1 MKKLKKIIVVFLLV
15 FLLTGCTKQLV
26 VEKTNENGKNTK
38 VAVKYEK
45 GKNATGQT
53 LTKNIICK
61 PENKELQKL
70 YKENGV
76 KIDKLENCKDF
87 SLSIK
92 ANEGLWDNLFIKPL
106 SWLIIKIGYL
116 VKNFGLSVILVGILI
131 RLVLFPVTKK
141 SAMQSENL
149 KKAQPE
155 LQKLEKKYAN
165 KTTTEDQQKK
175 AQEML
180 LIYQKYQINPMSG
193 CLLAFLQLPLLLAF
207 YEAINRTPA
216 IFEDTFLTLKLGMTP
231 STAIAQGQYQYIIL
245 IVLILAT
252 TYLSFNKTMK
262 DQSTAGAGAPNMKF
276 TLYFMLFFIG
286 IASFSLASALGV
298 YWIVSSLFTIA
309 QNIYVERKKK

>member
-1 MKKLKKIIVVFLLV
+1 MKKRNKKIIIVLLALL
-15 FLLTGCTKQLV
+15 LLTGCSKQLKDKDNKIV
-26 VEKTNENGKNTK
+26 TNEKTGQAITENVLCRPTDKDTIK
-38 VAVKYEK
+38 
-45 GKNATGQT
+45 
-53 LTKNIICK
+53 I
-61 PENKELQKL
+61 
-70 YKENGV
+70 YKKNGV
-76 KIDKLENCKDF
+76 DIKKLPKCENFTPLD
-87 SLSIK
+87 
-92 ANEGLWDNLFIKPL
+92 NYEGLWTSIFVKPL
-106 SWLIIKIGYL
+106 AWVIIQIGKL
-116 VKNFGLSVILVGILI
+116 VKNYGLAIILACALIRGILLPI
-131 RLVLFPVTKK
+131 TKK
-141 SAMQSENL
+141 TAIQSEMM

-155 LQKLEKKYAN
+155 LQKLEKKYEN
-165 KTTTEDQQKK
+165 KTITEDQQKK

-252 TYLSFNKTMK
+252 TYFSFNKTMK

-298 YWIVSSLFTIA
+298 YWIVSSLFTIV

>member
-1 MKKLKKIIVVFLLV
+1 MKKRNKKIIIVLLALL
-15 FLLTGCTKQLV
+15 LLTGCSKQLKDKDNKIV
-26 VEKTNENGKNTK
+26 TNEKTGQAITENVLCRPTDKDTIK
-38 VAVKYEK
+38 LYEK
-45 GKNATGQT
+45 
-53 LTKNIICK
+53 
-61 PENKELQKL
+61 
-70 YKENGV
+70 NGV
-76 KIDKLENCKDF
+76 DIEKLPKCENFTPLD
-87 SLSIK
+87 
-92 ANEGLWDNLFIKPL
+92 NYEGLWTSIFVKPL
-106 SWLIIKIGYL
+106 AWVIIQIGKL
-116 VKNFGLSVILVGILI
+116 VKNYGLAIILACALIRGILLPI
-131 RLVLFPVTKK
+131 TKK
-141 SAMQSENL
+141 TAMQSEMM

>member
-1 MKKLKKIIVVFLLV
+1 MKKRNKKIIVVLLALL
-15 FLLTGCTKQLV
+15 LLTGCSKQLKDKDNNIV
-26 VEKTNENGKNTK
+26 KNEETGQAITENVLCRPKDKDTIK
-38 VAVKYEK
+38 LYEK
-45 GKNATGQT
+45 
-53 LTKNIICK
+53 
-61 PENKELQKL
+61 
-70 YKENGV
+70 NGV
-76 KIDKLENCKDF
+76 DIDKLPKCENF
-87 SLSIK
+87 TPLS
-92 ANEGLWDNLFIKPL
+92 NYEGLWTSIFVKPL
-106 SWLIIKIGYL
+106 AWVIIQIGKLVNNYGLAIILACALIR
-116 VKNFGLSVILVGILI
+116 GILLPI
-131 RLVLFPVTKK
+131 TKK
-141 SAMQSENL
+141 TAVQSEMM

-165 KTTTEDQQKK
+165 KTTQEDQQRK

-180 LIYQKYQINPMSG
+180 LIYQKYKINPMSG

-216 IFEDTFLTLKLGMTP
+216 IFEDTFLSLKLGMTP
-231 STAIAQGQYQYIIL
+231 SVAIAQGEYQYIIL

-252 TYLSFNKTMK
+252 TYFSFSKTMK

-298 YWIVSSLFTIA
+298 YWIVSSLFTIV

>member
-1 MKKLKKIIVVFLLV
+1 MKKRNKKIIIVLLALL
-15 FLLTGCTKQLV
+15 LLTGCSKQLKDKDNKIV
-26 VEKTNENGKNTK
+26 TNEKTGQAITENVLCRPTDKDTIK
-38 VAVKYEK
+38 IYEK
-45 GKNATGQT
+45 
-53 LTKNIICK
+53 
-61 PENKELQKL
+61 
-70 YKENGV
+70 NGV
-76 KIDKLENCKDF
+76 DIKKLPKCENFTPLD
-87 SLSIK
+87 
-92 ANEGLWDNLFIKPL
+92 NYEGLWTSIFVKPL
-106 SWLIIKIGYL
+106 AWIIIQIGKLVNNYGLAIILACALIR
-116 VKNFGLSVILVGILI
+116 GILLPI
-131 RLVLFPVTKK
+131 TKK
-141 SAMQSENL
+141 TAMQSEMM

-286 IASFSLASALGV
+286 IASFSLATALGV

>member
-1 MKKLKKIIVVFLLV
+1 MKKRNKKIIIVLLALL
-15 FLLTGCTKQLV
+15 LLTGCSKQLKDKDNKIV
-26 VEKTNENGKNTK
+26 TNEKTGQAITENVLCRPTDKDIIK
-38 VAVKYEK
+38 IYEK
-45 GKNATGQT
+45 
-53 LTKNIICK
+53 
-61 PENKELQKL
+61 
-70 YKENGV
+70 NGV
-76 KIDKLENCKDF
+76 DIKKLPKCENFTPLD
-87 SLSIK
+87 
-92 ANEGLWDNLFIKPL
+92 NYEGLWTSIFVKPL
-106 SWLIIKIGYL
+106 AWVIIQIGKLVNNYGLAIILACALIR
-116 VKNFGLSVILVGILI
+116 GILLPI
-131 RLVLFPVTKK
+131 TKK
-141 SAMQSENL
+141 TAMQSEMM

-155 LQKLEKKYAN
+155 LQKLEKKYEN

>member
-1 MKKLKKIIVVFLLV
+1 MKKRNKKIIIVLLALL
-15 FLLTGCTKQLV
+15 LLTGCSKHLKDKDNKIVTN
-26 VEKTNENGKNTK
+26 EKTGQSITENVLCRPTDKDTIK
-38 VAVKYEK
+38 IYEK
-45 GKNATGQT
+45 
-53 LTKNIICK
+53 
-61 PENKELQKL
+61 
-70 YKENGV
+70 NGV
-76 KIDKLENCKDF
+76 DIKKLPKCEKFTPLDNY
-87 SLSIK
+87 
-92 ANEGLWDNLFIKPL
+92 EGLWTSIFVKPL
-106 SWLIIKIGYL
+106 AWIIIQIGKL
-116 VKNFGLSVILVGILI
+116 VKNYGLAIILACALIRGILLPI
-131 RLVLFPVTKK
+131 TKK
-141 SAMQSENL
+141 TAMQSEMM

-252 TYLSFNKTMK
+252 TYFSFKMNKNGQSGDQMK
-262 DQSTAGAGAPNMKF
+262 QMNMMF
-276 TLYFMLFFIG
+276 NIMVVMIFIT
-286 IASFSLASALGV
+286 SFSMSVAIIIYWVVNSLLGIGQNL
-298 YWIVSSLFTIA
+298 IV
-309 QNIYVERKKK
+309 KKRSK

>member
-1 MKKLKKIIVVFLLV
+1 MKKRNKKIIIVLLALL
-15 FLLTGCTKQLV
+15 LLTGCSKQLKDKDNNIV
-26 VEKTNENGKNTK
+26 KNEKTGQAITENVLCRPTDKDTIK
-38 VAVKYEK
+38 IYEK
-45 GKNATGQT
+45 
-53 LTKNIICK
+53 
-61 PENKELQKL
+61 
-70 YKENGV
+70 NGV
-76 KIDKLENCKDF
+76 EIEKLPKCENFTPLD
-87 SLSIK
+87 
-92 ANEGLWDNLFIKPL
+92 NYEGLWTSIFVKPL
-106 SWLIIKIGYL
+106 AWVIIQIGKLVNNYGLAIILACALIR
-116 VKNFGLSVILVGILI
+116 GILLPI
-131 RLVLFPVTKK
+131 TKK
-141 SAMQSENL
+141 TAMQSEMM

-252 TYLSFNKTMK
+252 TYFSFNKTMK

>member
-1 MKKLKKIIVVFLLV
+1 MKKRNKKIIIVLLALL
-15 FLLTGCTKQLV
+15 LLTGCSKQLKDKDNKIV
-26 VEKTNENGKNTK
+26 TNENTGQAITENVLCRPTDKDTIK
-38 VAVKYEK
+38 LYEK
-45 GKNATGQT
+45 
-53 LTKNIICK
+53 
-61 PENKELQKL
+61 
-70 YKENGV
+70 NGV
-76 KIDKLENCKDF
+76 EVKKLPKCQNF
-87 SLSIK
+87 TPLS
-92 ANEGLWDNLFIKPL
+92 NYEGLWTSIFVKPL
-106 SWLIIKIGYL
+106 AWVIIQIGKLVNNYGLAIILACALIR
-116 VKNFGLSVILVGILI
+116 GILLPI
-131 RLVLFPVTKK
+131 TKK
-141 SAMQSENL
+141 TAMQSEMM

-252 TYLSFNKTMK
+252 TYFSFNKTMK

>member
-1 MKKLKKIIVVFLLV
+1 MKKRNKKIIIVLLALL
-15 FLLTGCTKQLV
+15 LLTGCSKQLKDKDNKIV
-26 VEKTNENGKNTK
+26 TNEKTGQAITENVLCRPTDKDTIK
-38 VAVKYEK
+38 IYEK
-45 GKNATGQT
+45 
-53 LTKNIICK
+53 
-61 PENKELQKL
+61 
-70 YKENGV
+70 NGV
-76 KIDKLENCKDF
+76 DIKKLPKCENFTPLD
-87 SLSIK
+87 
-92 ANEGLWDNLFIKPL
+92 NYEGLWTSIFVKPL
-106 SWLIIKIGYL
+106 AWVIIQIGKL
-116 VKNFGLSVILVGILI
+116 VKNYGLAIILACALIRGILLPI
-131 RLVLFPVTKK
+131 TKK
-141 SAMQSENL
+141 TAMQSEMM

>member
-1 MKKLKKIIVVFLLV
+1 MKKRNKKIIIVLLALL
-15 FLLTGCTKQLV
+15 LLTGCSKQLKDKDNKIV
-26 VEKTNENGKNTK
+26 TNEKTGQAITENVLCRPTDKDTIK
-38 VAVKYEK
+38 IYEK
-45 GKNATGQT
+45 
-53 LTKNIICK
+53 
-61 PENKELQKL
+61 
-70 YKENGV
+70 NGV
-76 KIDKLENCKDF
+76 EIEKLPKCENFTPLD
-87 SLSIK
+87 
-92 ANEGLWDNLFIKPL
+92 NYEGLWTSIFVKPL
-106 SWLIIKIGYL
+106 AWVIIQIGKLVNNYGLAIILACALIR
-116 VKNFGLSVILVGILI
+116 GILLPI
-131 RLVLFPVTKK
+131 TKK
-141 SAMQSENL
+141 TAMQSEMM

-180 LIYQKYQINPMSG
+180 LIYQKYKINPMSG

>member
-1 MKKLKKIIVVFLLV
+1 MKKRNKKIIIVLLALL
-15 FLLTGCTKQLV
+15 LLTGCSKQLKDKDNKIV
-26 VEKTNENGKNTK
+26 TNEKTGQAITENVLCRPTDKDTIK
-38 VAVKYEK
+38 LYEK
-45 GKNATGQT
+45 
-53 LTKNIICK
+53 
-61 PENKELQKL
+61 
-70 YKENGV
+70 NGV
-76 KIDKLENCKDF
+76 DIKKLPKCENFTPLD
-87 SLSIK
+87 
-92 ANEGLWDNLFIKPL
+92 NYEGLWTSIFVKPL
-106 SWLIIKIGYL
+106 AWVIIQIGKL
-116 VKNFGLSVILVGILI
+116 VKNYGLAIILACALIRGILLPI
-131 RLVLFPVTKK
+131 TKK
-141 SAMQSENL
+141 TAMQSEMM

-252 TYLSFNKTMK
+252 TYFSFNKTMK

-298 YWIVSSLFTIA
+298 YWIVSSLFTIL

>member
-1 MKKLKKIIVVFLLV
+1 MKKRNKKIIIVLLALL
-15 FLLTGCTKQLV
+15 LLTGCSKQLKDKDNKIV
-26 VEKTNENGKNTK
+26 TNEKTGQAITENVLCRPTDKDTIK
-38 VAVKYEK
+38 IYEK
-45 GKNATGQT
+45 
-53 LTKNIICK
+53 
-61 PENKELQKL
+61 
-70 YKENGV
+70 NGV
-76 KIDKLENCKDF
+76 DIKKLPKCENFTPLD
-87 SLSIK
+87 
-92 ANEGLWDNLFIKPL
+92 NYEGLWTSIFVKPL
-106 SWLIIKIGYL
+106 AWIIIQIGKLVNNYGLAIILACALIR
-116 VKNFGLSVILVGILI
+116 GILLPI
-131 RLVLFPVTKK
+131 TKK
-141 SAMQSENL
+141 TAMQSEMM

-155 LQKLEKKYAN
+155 LTKLEKKYEN
-165 KTTTEDQQKK
+165 KTSAEDQNKK
-175 AQEML
+175 AQEMM
-180 LIYQKYQINPMSG
+180 LIYQKYKINPVAG
-193 CLLAFLQLPLLLAF
+193 CLLSFVQLPLLFAF

-286 IASFSLASALGV
+286 IASFSLATALGV